1 MRFEPE
7 GISGQGGP
15 KVLRRVRLAGKRRS
29 IHGVIRLSFR
39 TILRNQLGSRTNG
52 QTRNLGMPDVLDSQ
66 IQLTM
71 FVFDRAL
78 TRPSKE
84 QRATSDLGPHRQ
96 PLRERSLRIRCWRE
110 KIAVAE

>member
-78 TRPSKE
+78 TRPFKE

-96 PLRERSLRIRCWRE
+96 PQRSDR
-110 KIAVAE
+110 

>member
-78 TRPSKE
+78 TRPFKACDFSIGTTPAAPA
-84 QRATSDLGPHRQ
+84 RAIVKDQVLAG
-96 PLRERSLRIRCWRE
+96 E
-110 KIAVAE
+110 

>member
-15 KVLRRVRLAGKRRS
+15 KVLRRVRLAGRRRS

-78 TRPSKE
+78 TRPFKE

-96 PLRERSLRIRCWRE
+96 PQRERSLRIRCWRE